1 MKKNNMDLEAIL
13 RTREEIQKGEFPEK
27 KAFLVEGQWL
37 LDGEGQF
44 QATLEYPQGSLR
56 LISDQPPPSGGE
68 GRAPNPVQYC
78 VFAFIAC
85 YATTFVT
92 LATQQGV
99 TIRKLRAR
107 GASEVNM
114 KAVFDLEEGPIVEK
128 VWIELEV
135 ESDASEETLE
145 ELRRLADEKCPAA
158 FTVRNAVPFESK
170 VLPAP

>member
-1 MKKNNMDLEAIL
+1 MEKPRNNMNLEAIL
-13 RTREEIQKGEFPEK
+13 QTREAITKGEFPEK
-27 KAFLVEGQWL
+27 KPFLVEGEWL

-44 QATLEYPQGSLR
+44 RATLEYPQGALT
-56 LISDQPPPSGGE
+56 LVSDQPPPSGGE

-78 VFAFIAC
+78 VFAMIAC

-92 LATQQGV
+92 LATQRGV

-135 ESDASEETLE
+135 ESDAPRETLE
-145 ELRRLADEKCPAA
+145 ELRKLANTKCPAA
-158 FTVRNAVPFESK
+158 FTVQNAVPFESR
-170 VLPAP
+170 LL